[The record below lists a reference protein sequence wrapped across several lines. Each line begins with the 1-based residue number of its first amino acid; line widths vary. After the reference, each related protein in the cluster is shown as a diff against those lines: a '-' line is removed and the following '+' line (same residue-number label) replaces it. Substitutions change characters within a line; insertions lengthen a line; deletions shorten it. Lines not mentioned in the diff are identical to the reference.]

1 MKKVKVLLILIFVF
15 IVTAILGS
23 EIYAANTMDLNI
35 TDIRPYTSKKYT
47 VTTPNGNIHT
57 IFKIMKRNG
66 AGYTYEDALYCLRS
80 GIGFGDTE
88 FAGDLSEVADVTYT
102 ESYNLKTDATAV
114 MNYYRNT
121 IGYNITNTEYN
132 AMLWIIDNMYLPEHP
147 DSAQMKTRLLE
158 KAEILNSELTDDDIE
173 FIQQMALWYF
183 ANYDDN
189 GGQNSLSLADTY
201 VLSNTTKVEGESLS
215 ETKARQIDT
224 LYRYFIENAKLHVA
238 DYGTGNSRDVAPV
251 KPEIQVNS
259 SSKTVTTSNGY
270 VVVGPF
276 NITETSGNVGYDLEI
291 LVKDKNG
298 KIIPEKQDETPII
311 YIVKNPAD
319 MTTDISSVEEA
330 IGEGDFYLKISSLW
344 SAEFDLTD
352 VNIEANC
359 TYDKMYKTTA
369 TLWLAEAEDQPV
381 IKVEKEE
388 ILEGKFNL
396 NINKVDEEGNLLPG
410 AAFTI
415 ITEDRRVIA
424 ITNNGDGTFTSADI
438 AITSEGEEFI
448 FEIEE
453 IKVPGGYIGI
463 VEPFKVK
470 ITTKLNTTGTGYI
483 VDEIKFLDSTGA
495 EIPTVP
501 GVTYELIDN
510 TITLKVE
517 NQKTEGK
524 FNLNINKVDEEG
536 NLLPGAEFTIR
547 TEAGEV
553 VTVTNNGD
561 GTFTTGDM
569 AITTEGQEFIFE
581 IEETRAPNGYI
592 GITGAFRIKVT
603 TKLNADKT
611 AYIIDEVKFID
622 STGAEIPTVP
632 GVTYELIDNTITLKV
647 ENQKTEGKFN
657 LNINKVDEEGNL
669 LPGAEFTIRTE
680 AGEVVTV
687 TNNGD
692 GTFTTGDMAI
702 TTEGQEFI
710 FEIEETRAPN
720 GYIGITGAFRIKV
733 TTKLNADKT
742 AYIIDEVKFID
753 STGAEIPSISGIDYE
768 TEDNTITIKV
778 KNQEKKIEGKFNL
791 NINKIDED
799 GILIPGAEFT
809 IETEDGRTISVTDN
823 GKGRFTTGD
832 IAITTE
838 GEEFIL
844 KIEET
849 TAPNGYVGIIGAF
862 RIKVTTKLNTTGTG
876 YIVDEIK
883 FLDSTGAEI
892 PTVPGVTY
900 ELIDNT
906 ITLKVENQKTE
917 GKFNLNINKVDEEG
931 NLLPGAEFTIRT
943 EAGEVVTVTNNGDG
957 TFTTGDMAIT
967 TEGQEFIF
975 EIEETR
981 APNGYIGITGAFRIK
996 VTTKLNAD
1004 KTAYII
1010 DEVKFIDSTGAE
1022 IPSISGIDYE
1032 TEDNTITIK
1041 VKNQEK
1047 KIEGKFNLNI
1057 NKIDEDGILIPG
1069 AEFTIETEDG
1079 RTISV
1084 TDNGKG
1090 RFTTGDIAITTEGE
1104 EFIFKIEE
1112 TTVPNGYIGI
1122 TGAFRIKVTTKL
1134 NADKT
1139 AYTIDEIKFIDST
1152 GDEIPAISGIT
1163 YELIDNTI
1171 ILKVEN
1177 REKILEGKFNLN
1189 INKVDEDGNLLPGA
1203 AFTIITEDR
1212 RVITVTNNGD
1222 GTFTTEDIAI
1232 TTEGEEFI
1240 FEIEE
1245 IKVPGGYIGIVGSI
1259 RVKVTTKLN
1268 TAGTGYI
1275 VDEIKF
1281 LDSTGAE
1288 IPTVPGVTYELID
1301 NTITL
1306 KVENKKVKVFDLA
1319 LRKYITEING
1329 NPDAVSPSKIPNID
1343 TSKLETDTTA
1353 DYKHRKDPVE
1363 VKTGDKVTYTIS
1375 VYNEGDIEGIVTEI
1389 IDYLPEGLEFDPN
1402 DNPELI
1408 EYKTS
1413 YTETELAGK
1422 KYAYTY
1428 DATTRTIRILPIT
1441 GTYLFRLDPYD
1452 GTTLDTDSLEIVCKV
1467 TATKVTADK
1476 ILTNIATMKYKPA
1489 NVEDE
1494 SINDRDSS
1502 SDPSNLNLP
1511 TNTTDW
1517 ENYKGNP
1524 NNKPYLGDTGYFYE
1538 GQEDDDDFDKVII
1551 KGVPFDLA
1559 LRKFITKVNG
1569 EEVESRVPEVDTS
1582 KLNTIDETTGEK
1594 IETATYKHSK
1604 EPVVVKQGDIVT
1616 YKIRVYNE
1624 GDLDGYATEIADY
1637 IPEGLGYL
1645 LDYKANTDNFWVP
1658 VADETTTT
1666 IDLVGTEGL
1675 YQTESAIKNLQV
1687 SDFNGKTSLS
1697 EVKILAGKAKIYS
1710 TALEDEIIKAYNPE
1724 LTSGDIDATDNWQ
1737 QSVNGTDGLYYREV
1751 EVTCIV
1757 LAENTFQ
1764 GTLRNIAEIQEDKAV
1779 DENGDEISTGDRDS
1793 TPDNVDT
1800 DNYNPPTD
1808 NSTYQE
1814 DDDDYEPLEL
1824 RYFDLALRKFITG
1837 VNDEEITTRIPEP
1850 TVKEDGT
1857 IEYVHDKTPIYV
1869 ANSDVV
1875 TYTIRVYNEGTVL
1888 GYAMEVSDDIPDG
1901 LEFLPDHA
1909 TNQEY
1914 GWKMYDANG
1923 EETTNP
1929 AEAVEI
1935 RTRYLENDLLN
1946 PYDPTKEIS
1955 VVEPLN
1961 PDYAEVKVA
1970 FKVVEKDITQEDRII
1985 INKAQI
1991 TEDKAVDEEG
2001 NEIDIDDED
2010 SIPDEWNEGEDDQ
2023 DIEKIYVKE
2032 FDLALLKWVT
2042 QTIVTVDGNTTVT
2055 DTGFTPYDD
2064 PEPIAKVVIDKN
2076 KLDRTTVKF
2085 VYNIIIMNQGE
2096 IPGYATE
2103 ITDYI
2108 PEGLEF
2114 IPEDNPIWTKVD
2126 DNKITTRALEG
2137 TLLQP
2142 GESATLEVVFTW
2154 KKDPD
2159 NLGLKTNIAEI
2170 SEDYNDKGSEDV
2182 DSTPDNVDPDGY
2194 DEQQEDD
2201 DDKALV
2207 ILELHTGGFVTSYMW
2222 LILTVLL
2229 IITGGILLIKK
2240 YVI

>member
-80 GIGFGDTE
+80 GIGFGNTE

-147 DSAQMKTRLLE
+147 DSAQMKARLLE
-158 KAEILNSELTDDDIE
+158 KAEIVNSELTDDDIE

-201 VLSNTTKVEGESLS
+201 VLSNTTKVDGESLS

-224 LYRYFIENAKLHVA
+224 LYRYFIDNAKLHVA
-238 DYGTGNSRDVAPV
+238 DYGTGNSRDVVPV

-259 SSKTVTTSNGY
+259 SSKTVTTNNGY

-291 LVKDKNG
+291 LIKDKNG

-319 MTTDISSVEEA
+319 MTTDISSVEET

-415 ITEDRRVIA
+415 ITEDRRVI
-424 ITNNGDGTFTSADI
+424 
-438 AITSEGEEFI
+438 
-448 FEIEE
+448 
-453 IKVPGGYIGI
+453 
-463 VEPFKVK
+463 
-470 ITTKLNTTGTGYI
+470 
-483 VDEIKFLDSTGA
+483 
-495 EIPTVP
+495 
-501 GVTYELIDN
+501 
-510 TITLKVE
+510 
-517 NQKTEGK
+517 
-524 FNLNINKVDEEG
+524 
-536 NLLPGAEFTIR
+536 
-547 TEAGEV
+547 
-553 VTVTNNGD
+553 
-561 GTFTTGDM
+561 
-569 AITTEGQEFIFE
+569 
-581 IEETRAPNGYI
+581 
-592 GITGAFRIKVT
+592 
-603 TKLNADKT
+603 
-611 AYIIDEVKFID
+611 
-622 STGAEIPTVP
+622 
-632 GVTYELIDNTITLKV
+632 
-647 ENQKTEGKFN
+647 
-657 LNINKVDEEGNL
+657 
-669 LPGAEFTIRTE
+669 
-680 AGEVVTV
+680 
-687 TNNGD
+687 
-692 GTFTTGDMAI
+692 
-702 TTEGQEFI
+702 
-710 FEIEETRAPN
+710 
-720 GYIGITGAFRIKV
+720 
-733 TTKLNADKT
+733 
-742 AYIIDEVKFID
+742 
-753 STGAEIPSISGIDYE
+753 
-768 TEDNTITIKV
+768 
-778 KNQEKKIEGKFNL
+778 
-791 NINKIDED
+791 
-799 GILIPGAEFT
+799 
-809 IETEDGRTISVTDN
+809 
-823 GKGRFTTGD
+823 
-832 IAITTE
+832 
-838 GEEFIL
+838 
-844 KIEET
+844 
-849 TAPNGYVGIIGAF
+849 
-862 RIKVTTKLNTTGTG
+862 
-876 YIVDEIK
+876 
-883 FLDSTGAEI
+883 
-892 PTVPGVTY
+892 
-900 ELIDNT
+900 
-906 ITLKVENQKTE
+906 
-917 GKFNLNINKVDEEG
+917 
-931 NLLPGAEFTIRT
+931 
-943 EAGEVVTVTNNGDG
+943 
-957 TFTTGDMAIT
+957 
-967 TEGQEFIF
+967 
-975 EIEETR
+975 
-981 APNGYIGITGAFRIK
+981 
-996 VTTKLNAD
+996 
-1004 KTAYII
+1004 
-1010 DEVKFIDSTGAE
+1010 
-1022 IPSISGIDYE
+1022 
-1032 TEDNTITIK
+1032 
-1041 VKNQEK
+1041 
-1047 KIEGKFNLNI
+1047 
-1057 NKIDEDGILIPG
+1057 
-1069 AEFTIETEDG
+1069 
-1079 RTISV
+1079 
-1084 TDNGKG
+1084 
-1090 RFTTGDIAITTEGE
+1090 
-1104 EFIFKIEE
+1104 
-1112 TTVPNGYIGI
+1112 
-1122 TGAFRIKVTTKL
+1122 
-1134 NADKT
+1134 
-1139 AYTIDEIKFIDST
+1139 
-1152 GDEIPAISGIT
+1152 
-1163 YELIDNTI
+1163 
-1171 ILKVEN
+1171 
-1177 REKILEGKFNLN
+1177 
-1189 INKVDEDGNLLPGA
+1189 
-1203 AFTIITEDR
+1203 
-1212 RVITVTNNGD
+1212 TVTNNGD

-1232 TTEGEEFI
+1232 TTEGQEFI

-1245 IKVPGGYIGIVGSI
+1245 ITVPGGYTGIVGPFK
-1259 RVKVTTKLN
+1259 VKITTKLN

-1329 NPDAVSPSKIPNID
+1329 NPDAVSPSKIPDID

-1389 IDYLPEGLEFDPN
+1389 IDYLPEGLEFDPS

-1452 GTTLDTDSLEIVCKV
+1452 GTTLDTDSLEIICRV
-1467 TATKVTADK
+1467 TATKGTADR

-1658 VADETTTT
+1658 VADDTTTT

-1724 LTSGDIDATDNWQ
+1724 LTSGDIDTTDNWQ

-1824 RYFDLALRKFITG
+1824 RYFDLALRKFITA
-1837 VNDEEITTRIPEP
+1837 VNEEEITTRIPEP

-1923 EETTNP
+1923 EETTNVS
-1929 AEAVEI
+1929 EAVEI

-2182 DSTPDNVDPDGY
+2182 DSTPDNVEPDGY